1 MKALRDLRWLLLLA
15 LTGAACS
22 SILGIEDIH
31 RDPKSGTG
39 DGGDGNG
46 GTGGGKG
53 GTSGTSGSTG
63 KGGTS
68 GTSGSTGVGGTSGD
82 AGGGG
87 DGDTGGTGTGGSGG
101 AGDDTVRG
109 KVVSHW
115 RQPIPNV
122 LVTIGAADA
131 LTDANGEFE
140 IPDVAPQYDAAFT
153 LTFDFNGTMV
163 YGWVYQGL
171 TRRDPT
177 LMAINGLT
185 ARSGTLDMTFNNL
198 VVDNTRKFTVAA
210 GGPSDTYW
218 EGITSSPLSRTVNWL
233 GPATTTATVHGLL
246 WEHTSDLPTV
256 YRSHASALV
265 ALTENGTTPVALDM
279 ADANVSSGTIQ
290 GAVTTTSSD
299 ERANQ
304 VFVRF
309 NDHATIQLV
318 DDSPPT
324 DPNGTFTYTV
334 PSIPGSSI
342 MVSASEDGATGYG
355 VVHRDGLA
363 AGANNIALAIPQPV
377 LLNAPAPGVTNVDGS
392 TMFRWNGSAG
402 AYLWYIEDD
411 DYFQGL
417 RIITSAESG
426 TVPVMPDGFALRANG
441 FHFWRIQTHGSAA
454 SVDDMCGPEGFADSF
469 GISPS
474 DIEPVGPRQGD
485 GSYTVSLPRFFT
497 TAQ

>member
-1 MKALRDLRWLLLLA
+1 MKAYENLRWLLPLLLA
-15 LTGAACS
+15 GAACS
-22 SILGIEDIH
+22 SILGIEDIL
-31 RDPKSGTG
+31 RDPKSGSG

-46 GTGGGKG
+46 G
-53 GTSGTSGSTG
+53 SGTG

-68 GTSGSTGVGGTSGD
+68 GASGTGVGGTSGTAGSTGMGGTSGD

-101 AGDDTVRG
+101 AADDTVRG

-122 LVTIGAADA
+122 LVTIGATDA

-163 YGWVYQGL
+163 YGWVYMGL

-198 VVDNTRKFTVAA
+198 VVDNTRNFTVAA
-210 GGPSDTYW
+210 GIPSEDAY
-218 EGITSSPLSRTVNWL
+218 EGITTDALSRTITWL
-233 GPATTTATVHGLL
+233 GPATTTANVHGLL
-246 WEHTSDLPTV
+246 WEHTNDLPTV

-265 ALTENGTTPVALDM
+265 ALSESGATPVSLDM
-279 ADANVSSGTIQ
+279 AAANISSGTVQ
-290 GAVTTTSSD
+290 GNVTTTSSD
-299 ERANQ
+299 GRANQ

-318 DDSPPT
+318 NESPPT

-363 AGANNIALAIPQPV
+363 AGANNITLAIPQPV
-377 LLNAPAPGVTNVDGS
+377 LLNAPAPGVTNVDAS

-426 TVPVMPDGFALRANG
+426 TVPVMPDGFTLRANG
-441 FHFWRIQTHGSAA
+441 LHLWRIQTHGSAA
-454 SVDDMCGPEGFADSF
+454 SVDDMCGPEGYADSF

-485 GSYTVSLPRFFT
+485 GSYTISLPRLFT
-497 TAQ
+497 MAE